1 MNTHPYIADQLSVD
15 RQRARL
21 AAAERH
27 RLVKTAAVPDRRRVP
42 LVLWLDR
49 HLLRRDRA
57 RVAVVRPATHA
68 AP

>member
-1 MNTHPYIADQLSVD
+1 MNTHPYVIDQLSVD

-27 RLVKTAAVPDRRRVP
+27 RLVKTAACECRRVP

-49 HLLRRDRA
+49 HLLRRDRE
-57 RVAVVRPATHA
+57 RVVVVRPATRA